1 MTSWL
6 PRSASVGERA
16 GRAHLHADTSHPDDE
31 LLLAIIKQLTAL
43 SKENRRR
50 IIQTLATF
58 FEVTI

>member
-1 MTSWL
+1 MTRRQA
-6 PRSASVGERA
+6 RSASVGERA
-16 GRAHLHADTSHPDDE
+16 GRAAMQAGTSHPDDE

>member
-1 MTSWL
+1 M
-6 PRSASVGERA
+6 GERS
-16 GRAHLHADTSHPDDE
+16 GRAALAEDKHPDDE
-31 LLLAIIKQLTAL
+31 IVLAMIKLLTGL

>member
-1 MTSWL
+1 M
-6 PRSASVGERA
+6 
-16 GRAHLHADTSHPDDE
+16 ADTSHPEDQ
-31 LLLAIIKQLTAL
+31 LLLTIIKMLTAL

>member
-1 MTSWL
+1 M
-6 PRSASVGERA
+6 GERA
-16 GRAHLHADTSHPDDE
+16 GRDVHWNFAAKIEPHPDDE

-58 FEVTI
+58 FEVTLP

>member
-1 MTSWL
+1 V
-6 PRSASVGERA
+6 AE
-16 GRAHLHADTSHPDDE
+16 SHPEDQ
-31 LLLAIIKQLTAL
+31 LLLTIIKMLTGL

>member
-1 MTSWL
+1 M
-6 PRSASVGERA
+6 GERA
-16 GRAHLHADTSHPDDE
+16 GRAAMQAGTSHPDDE